1 MEETLTPLSPSADA
15 LLKET
20 GIPLHEYR
28 EIVQRLGREP
38 NRLELYLF
46 KVMWSEHCSYKNS
59 RPLLRMLPK
68 EGPAVLQGPGENAGV
83 VDIGQGW
90 AVAFKIESHNHP
102 SAVEPVQ
109 GAATGVG
116 GIIRDIMAMG
126 ARPIALL
133 NSLRFGKLEGDESQR
148 TRYLVSGVV
157 GGIAHYGN
165 AIGIPTVAGEV
176 YFHPDY
182 QENPLVNAM
191 CVGLLRT
198 DELKQSRASLGRPVY
213 YAGAKTGRD
222 GIGGAAFASEELSED
237 NEAKR
242 PNVQVGDPF
251 LGKLLM
257 EGTLEAIRRDLVEGV
272 QDMGAAG
279 LTSSLSEMAHKS
291 RLGLELDL
299 DQVPQRE
306 IGMNPLE
313 LMLSESQE
321 RMVFVPRPDK
331 EKELE
336 ALFAHYGLDCVPVA
350 QVIAEPVFRIKA
362 GGQVVAEVPTDALAD
377 APTYTREMQES
388 PEIQALRTKDLSGL
402 PVPSNHPAFAAEIHL
417 EGTLLKLLSSPNL
430 CSRAPVFERYDSQVG
445 TNTALVPGKGDA
457 AILRI
462 KGTSRAVAVKVDA
475 NPRYSRLHPRL
486 GAMHALAEA
495 SRNVSVVG
503 GKPLAYTD
511 GLNCGNPETLHGYYE
526 LSETISGLAEAS
538 RALEIPVV
546 SGNVSLYNEGPSYRI
561 PPTPMVGV
569 VGLLEDVA
577 KRAELGFR
585 KSGEFIVLIGEPLGE
600 LGASE
605 YLWVTQG
612 LEAGNPPRLDLQ
624 REAKT
629 QAAIQELIH
638 LGLTRTAH
646 DVAEGGLAVALAEMT
661 FPYSVGATVEIREQ
675 DRPDALLFGEAPSRI
690 LFTVSQAR
698 LHEATRLLEL
708 KGLKYRILGQ
718 TGGSE
723 LTVLLPRT
731 QLKWGVSDLKSAW
744 EAPLRE
750 VLP

>member
-1 MEETLTPLSPSADA
+1 MEETLTPISASAEA

-28 EIVQRLGREP
+28 EIVRRMGREP

-46 KVMWSEHCSYKNS
+46 KVMWSEHCAYKNS

-83 VDIGQGW
+83 VEIGEGF

-133 NSLRFGKLEGDESQR
+133 NSLRFGQLEGEEGLR
-148 TRYLVSGVV
+148 TRYLVGGVV
-157 GGIAHYGN
+157 SGIAHYGN

-191 CVGLLRT
+191 CVGLLKT
-198 DELKQSRASLGRPVY
+198 DQLKRSRASLGRVVY

-257 EGTLEAIRRDLVEGV
+257 EATLEAIRLDLVEGV

-279 LTSSLSEMAHKS
+279 LTSSLSELAHKS
-291 RLGLELDL
+291 GLGLELDL
-299 DQVPQRE
+299 DKVPQRE
-306 IGMNPLE
+306 RGMNPLE

-321 RMVFVPRPDK
+321 RMVFVPRPGK
-331 EKELE
+331 EGELE
-336 ALFAHYGLDCVPVA
+336 GLFAHYGLDCVPVA
-350 QVIAEPVFRIKA
+350 QVIPEPVFRIKA
-362 GGQVVAEVPTDALAD
+362 GGAVVAEVPTDALAD

-388 PEIQALRTKDLSGL
+388 PEVQSLRSKDLSDL
-402 PVPSNHPAFAAEIHL
+402 PIPADL
-417 EGTLLKLLSSPNL
+417 EPILPQLLSSPNL
-430 CSRAPVFERYDSQVG
+430 CSRAPIFERYDQQVG
-445 TNTALVPGKGDA
+445 TNTVLVPGKGDA

-462 KGTSRAVAVKVDA
+462 KGTGRAIAVKVDA
-475 NPRYSRLHPRL
+475 NPRYSKLHPYL

-495 SRNVSVVG
+495 ARNVSVVG
-503 GKPLAYTD
+503 GTPLACTD
-511 GLNCGNPETLHGYYE
+511 GLNCGNPETLHGYFE
-526 LSETISGLAEAS
+526 LSETIRGLAEAS
-538 RALEIPVV
+538 KALGIPVV

-561 PPTPMVGV
+561 PPTAMVGV
-569 VGLLEDVA
+569 VGLLEDVER
-577 KRAELGFR
+577 RAELGF
-585 KSGEFIVLIGEPLGE
+585 KKPGEFIVLIGEPRGE

-612 LEAGNPPRLDLQ
+612 LEAGSPPRLDLGL
-624 REAKT
+624 EAKT
-629 QAAIQELIH
+629 QAAIRELIR

-661 FPYSVGATVEIREQ
+661 FPYGVGATVEIREQ
-675 DRPDALLFGEAPSRI
+675 DRPDALLFGEAPSRV
-690 LFTVSQAR
+690 LFTVGQAR
-698 LHEATRLLEL
+698 LHEATRLLE
-708 KGLKYRILGQ
+708 KAGLPYRILGQ

-723 LTVLLPRT
+723 LTVLLPRA
-731 QLKWGVSDLKSAW
+731 QLHWGVNALKSAW
-744 EAPLRE
+744 QAPLRE

>member
-1 MEETLTPLSPSADA
+1 MEDTLTPLSEQAKA
-15 LLKET
+15 LLEET
-20 GIPLHEYR
+20 GIPLGEYQ
-28 EIVQRLGREP
+28 EIVRRMGREP

-83 VDIGQGW
+83 VDIGEGW

-133 NSLRFGKLEGDESQR
+133 NSLRFGKLEGDPGQR
-148 TRYLVSGVV
+148 TRYLVGGVV

-191 CVGLLRT
+191 CVGLLKT
-198 DELKQSRASLGRPVY
+198 DQLRKSRASLGRAVY

-237 NEAKR
+237 NQSKR
-242 PNVQVGDPF
+242 PSVQVGDPF

-257 EGTLEAIRRDLVEGV
+257 EGTLEAIHQDLVEGV

-291 RLGLELDL
+291 GLGLELDL
-299 DQVPQRE
+299 DRVPQRE
-306 IGMNPLE
+306 AGMNPLE

-321 RMVFVPRPDK
+321 RMVLVPRPGK
-331 EKELE
+331 EGELQ

-350 QVIAEPVFRIKA
+350 EVIAEPVFRIKA
-362 GGQVVAEVPTDALAD
+362 KGMVVAEVPTDALAE
-377 APTYTREMQES
+377 APTYTREMEES
-388 PEIQALRTKDLSGL
+388 PQVQALRMKDLSGL
-402 PVPSNHPAFAAEIHL
+402 PVPGDLQPIL
-417 EGTLLKLLSSPNL
+417 PQLLSSPNL
-430 CSRAPVFERYDSQVG
+430 CSRAPVFERYDHQVG
-445 TNTALVPGKGDA
+445 TNTVLVPGKGDA

-462 KGTSRAVAVKVDA
+462 KGTGRAIAVKVDA
-475 NPRYSRLHPRL
+475 NPRYSKLHPRL

-495 SRNVSVVG
+495 MRNVSVVG
-503 GKPLAYTD
+503 GQPLAYTD
-511 GLNCGNPETLHGYYE
+511 GLNCPNPETPHGYYE
-526 LSETISGLAEAS
+526 LSETIRGLAEAS
-538 RALEIPVV
+538 QALEIPVV

-569 VGLLEDVA
+569 VGILEDVER
-577 KRAELGFR
+577 RAETGFR
-585 KSGEFIVLIGEPLGE
+585 KPGEFIVLIGEPKGE

-605 YLWVTQG
+605 YLWVREG
-612 LEAGNPPRLDLQ
+612 LEAGHPPRLDLGL
-624 REAKT
+624 EAKA
-629 QAAIQELIH
+629 QSAIRELIG
-638 LGLTRTAH
+638 LGWVRTAH

-661 FPYSVGATVEIREQ
+661 FPYGVGATVEIREQ

-690 LFTVSQAR
+690 LFTVGQTH
-698 LHEATRLLEL
+698 LHEATRLLQA
-708 KGLKYRILGQ
+708 KGLPYRVLGQ
-718 TGGSE
+718 TGGDE
-723 LTVLLPRT
+723 LTILLPRA
-731 QLKWGVSDLKSAW
+731 QLKWSVSELKQTW

>member
-1 MEETLTPLSPSADA
+1 MEETLTPISASAEA

-28 EIVQRLGREP
+28 EIVRRMGREP

-46 KVMWSEHCSYKNS
+46 KVMWSEHCAYKNS

-83 VDIGQGW
+83 VEIGEGF

-133 NSLRFGKLEGDESQR
+133 NSLRFGQLEGEEGLR
-148 TRYLVSGVV
+148 TRYLVGGVV
-157 GGIAHYGN
+157 SGIAHYGN

-191 CVGLLRT
+191 CVGLLKT
-198 DELKQSRASLGRPVY
+198 DELKRSRASLGRVIY

-257 EGTLEAIRRDLVEGV
+257 EATLEAIRLDLVEGV

-279 LTSSLSEMAHKS
+279 LTSSLSELAHKS
-291 RLGLELDL
+291 GLGLELDL
-299 DQVPQRE
+299 DKVPQRE
-306 IGMNPLE
+306 RGMNPLE

-321 RMVFVPRPDK
+321 RMVFVPRPGK
-331 EKELE
+331 EGELE
-336 ALFAHYGLDCVPVA
+336 GLFAHYGLDCVPVA
-350 QVIAEPVFRIKA
+350 QVIPEPVFRIKA
-362 GGQVVAEVPTDALAD
+362 GGAVVAEVPTDALAD

-388 PEIQALRTKDLSGL
+388 PEVQSLRSKDLSDL
-402 PVPSNHPAFAAEIHL
+402 PIPADL
-417 EGTLLKLLSSPNL
+417 EPILPQLLSSPNL
-430 CSRAPVFERYDSQVG
+430 CSRAPIFERYDQQVG
-445 TNTALVPGKGDA
+445 TNTVLVPGKGDA

-462 KGTSRAVAVKVDA
+462 KGTGRAIAVKVDA
-475 NPRYSRLHPRL
+475 NPRYSKLHPYL

-495 SRNVSVVG
+495 ARNVSVVG
-503 GKPLAYTD
+503 GTPLACTD
-511 GLNCGNPETLHGYYE
+511 GLNCGNPETPHGYFE
-526 LSETISGLAEAS
+526 LSETIRGLAEAS
-538 RALEIPVV
+538 KALGIPVV

-561 PPTPMVGV
+561 PPTAMVGV
-569 VGLLEDVA
+569 VGLLEDVER
-577 KRAELGFR
+577 RAELGF
-585 KSGEFIVLIGEPLGE
+585 KKPGEFIVLIGEPRGE

-612 LEAGNPPRLDLQ
+612 LEAGSPPRLDLGL
-624 REAKT
+624 EAKT
-629 QAAIQELIH
+629 QAAIRELIR

-661 FPYSVGATVEIREQ
+661 FPYGVGATVEIREQ
-675 DRPDALLFGEAPSRI
+675 DRPDALLFGEAPSRV
-690 LFTVSQAR
+690 LFTVGQAR
-698 LHEATRLLEL
+698 LHEATRLLE
-708 KGLKYRILGQ
+708 KAGLPYRILGQ

-723 LTVLLPRT
+723 LTVLLPRA
-731 QLKWGVSDLKSAW
+731 QLHWGVNALKSAW
-744 EAPLRE
+744 QAPLRE